1 MTPWSSLIA
10 RRFRDGSNVRRGMAF
25 MMASTLT
32 GSALVAAIRHLAAEI
47 HPFEMV
53 FFRSFFGLVFFAPW
67 LIRQGLAPF
76 RTRHIVLHG
85 ARSALQVATSL
96 AFFTAL
102 TMAPLAKIT
111 ALQFSAPLF
120 ATVLALVVL
129 RETIRARRI
138 AALVVG
144 FAGTLIIVRPGFVAF
159 DLGSAL
165 VLISAV
171 MIGLIMILI
180 KILSRLESSATIT
193 FYAALLGTPFALIA
207 ALPVWRTPSA
217 EHWPWLIA
225 IGFLGSL
232 SQLAFTQAF
241 KEADVTAVLP
251 LDFTRLIWIAFIGYA
266 VFGEIPDVWTWFGGA
281 VIFSSATYI
290 AFREIRTKPAPRLL
304 AKAGTLGNHEQKAG
318 HRAPAP
324 REKTHDGRDAKDQ

>member
-1 MTPWSSLIA
+1 MTPWSSPIV
-10 RRFRDGSNVRRGMAF
+10 RRFRDGSKVQRGMAF
-25 MMASTLT
+25 MMVSTLT
-32 GSALVAAIRHLAAEI
+32 GSMLVAAARHLGTDI
-47 HPFEMV
+47 HPFEIV

-67 LIRQGLAPF
+67 LIRLGLAPL
-76 RTRHIVLHG
+76 RTRHIILHG
-85 ARSALQVATSL
+85 VRSGLQVATAL

-102 TMAPLAKIT
+102 TMAPLAKVT

-120 ATVLALVVL
+120 ATVLALMAL
-129 RETIRARRI
+129 GETIRARRI

-144 FAGTLIIVRPGFVAF
+144 FAGTLIIVRPGFVEL

-180 KILSRLESSATIT
+180 KILSRTESSATVT
-193 FYAALLGTPFALIA
+193 FYAVLLGTPFALIA

-225 IGFLGSL
+225 VGFLGSL

-251 LDFTRLIWIAFIGYA
+251 LDFTRLIWIAIIGYT
-266 VFGEIPDVWTWFGGA
+266 VFGEIPDVWTWVGGT
-281 VIFSSATYI
+281 VIFSAATYI
-290 AFREIRTKPAPRLL
+290 AFREIQTKSEGSA
-304 AKAGTLGNHEQKAG
+304 AKSGTA
-318 HRAPAP
+318 
-324 REKTHDGRDAKDQ
+324 

>member
-1 MTPWSSLIA
+1 MTPWPSLIV
-10 RRFRDGSNVRRGMAF
+10 RRFRDGSKARRGTAF
-25 MMASTLT
+25 MLVSTVT
-32 GSALVAAIRHLAAEI
+32 GSMLVASVRHLGTDI

-53 FFRSFFGLVFFAPW
+53 FFRSFFGLIFFAPW
-67 LIRQGLAPF
+67 LIRQGLAPL
-76 RTRHIVLHG
+76 RTRHIILHG
-85 ARSALQVATSL
+85 ARSGLQVATGL

-102 TMAPLAKIT
+102 TLAPLAKVT

-129 RETIRARRI
+129 GETIRARRI
-138 AALVVG
+138 AALIIG
-144 FAGTLIIVRPGFVAF
+144 FAGTLIIVRPGFVEV

-180 KILSRLESSATIT
+180 KILSRIESSATIT

-207 ALPVWRTPSA
+207 ALPVWRTPSP

-251 LDFTRLIWIAFIGYA
+251 LDFTRLIWIAIIGYA
-266 VFGEIPDVWTWFGGA
+266 VFGEIPDVWTWVGGA

-290 AFREIRTKPAPRLL
+290 AFREIR
-304 AKAGTLGNHEQKAG
+304 AKSEGSTA
-318 HRAPAP
+318 RASP
-324 REKTHDGRDAKDQ
+324 KST

>member
-25 MMASTLT
+25 MMISTLT
-32 GSALVAAIRHLAAEI
+32 GSVMIAAIRHLGTDI

-67 LIRQGLAPF
+67 LIRQGLAPL

-85 ARSALQVATSL
+85 ARSGLQVAASL

-120 ATVLALVVL
+120 ATVLALVAL

-144 FAGTLIIVRPGFVAF
+144 FAGTLIIVRPGLVEV

-207 ALPVWRTPSA
+207 ALPVWRAPSP

-251 LDFTRLIWIAFIGYA
+251 LDFTRLIWITIIGYA
-266 VFGEIPDVWTWFGGA
+266 VFGEIPDVWTWVGGA

-290 AFREIRTKPAPRLL
+290 AFREIRTKPPPAFL
-304 AKAGTLGNHEQKAG
+304 AKVEVFGESWPGGWASRAG
-318 HRAPAP
+318 P
-324 REKTHDGRDAKDQ
+324 RGESL